1 MTASS
6 LGEPTGLPALS
17 VIGVPGKRNAILE
30 LAAEAD
36 RRGFAGLASPGV
48 HGNLAL
54 CGSIAHVTQRIPF
67 WTSIQPIY
75 HSHPTEVAITA
86 GHLFEVSGGRFRLGL
101 GVSHEPAMQ
110 RLGIDTGRP
119 LSDMRQYVEAIRA
132 AQRPAGELPPIY
144 LATLRNKMLDVAV
157 VQADGAIWANASLRH
172 MPTQAARIPADRR
185 DTFFMANMVPTVID
199 PDIAAARAVHRRT
212 LTGYVTLPNYR
223 NYWKQAGY
231 EEEMVAIEETLAAGD
246 RDRLPELMTD
256 AWIDDCTISGSAG
269 AVRERFDAWAAVGV
283 LPIAVMSSTTGGQA
297 KAIGE
302 LFALYGD

>member
-1 MTASS
+1 MTTPFD
-6 LGEPTGLPALS
+6 PTGLPALS
-17 VIGVPGKRNAILE
+17 VIGTPGKRSAILE

-54 CGSIAHVTQRIPF
+54 CGSLAHVTSRIPF

-75 HSHPTEVAITA
+75 HGHPTEVAITS

-101 GVSHEPAMQ
+101 GVSHAPAME

-119 LSDMRQYVEAIRA
+119 LADMQRYVEGIRA
-132 AQRPAGELPPIY
+132 AERPAGQLPPVY
-144 LATLRNKMLDVAV
+144 LATLRNRMLDLALEV
-157 VQADGAIWANASLRH
+157 ADGAIWANASLSH
-172 MPTQAARIPADRR
+172 MPHQVDRVPADRR
-185 DTFFMANMVPTVID
+185 PTFFLANMVPTVID
-199 PDIAAARAVHRRT
+199 ADKQAARAVHRRT
-212 LTGYVTLPNYR
+212 LSGYILLPNYR

-231 EEEMVAIEETLAAGD
+231 EAEMQAIEDALATGD
-246 RDRLPELMTD
+246 REALPGLMTD
-256 AWIDDCTISGSAG
+256 EWIDDCTISGSPG
-269 AVRERFDAWAAVGV
+269 EVRERFDAWAAAGV

-302 LFALYGD
+302 LFDLYA